1 MHLDDS
7 ILQSKTANTLINIL
21 KEARTITKTSNNSC
35 KAINE
40 KIEYCVEMHD
50 KVINKVKAGKQ
61 KETFIQKSTFN
72 GRYRV
77 NL

>member
-7 ILQSKTANTLINIL
+7 ILQSKTANTIINIL
-21 KEARTITKTSNNSC
+21 KEARTITKTGNNSC

-50 KVINKVKAGKQ
+50 KAINKVKAGKQ